1 MANSF
6 STIAELEASINLRME
21 LALRN
26 TMQILLQKL
35 KEIILEEVY
44 SYPSPNGAWD
54 NRTGQF
60 LDSWIAQEPYFI
72 DGWYQEI
79 SQDGFDFLYN
89 GNSGMWSHGSPYS
102 NTGGALSAQALDDII
117 NDGLSDSNFNFPA
130 IDARPFFDMWKI
142 YVTTSIES
150 IFKTEC
156 VKAKL
161 PVTSSITATFT

>member
-35 KEIILEEVY
+35 KEIILDEVY
-44 SYPSPNGAWD
+44 SYPSPNGAWN

-79 SQDGFDFLYN
+79 SQDGFNFEYN
-89 GNSGMWSHGSPYS
+89 GNSGMWSHGSPWS

-117 NDGLSDSNFNFPA
+117 NDGLGDSNFNFPA
-130 IDARPFFDMWKI
+130 IEARPYWDIFQKEVTSGLLEKVFYEELTKVGLPIQKI
-142 YVTTSIES
+142 S
-150 IFKTEC
+150 IF
-156 VKAKL
+156 
-161 PVTSSITATFT
+161 

>member
-6 STIAELEASINLRME
+6 STLAELEASINLKME
-21 LALRN
+21 MALRN

-35 KEIILEEVY
+35 KEIILDEVY
-44 SYPSPNGAWD
+44 SYPSPNGAWS

-79 SQDGFDFLYN
+79 SQDGFNFLYN
-89 GNSGMWSHGSPYS
+89 GERGMWSHGSPYS
-102 NTGGALSAQALDDII
+102 NTGGALSAKALDDII

-130 IDARPFFDMWKI
+130 IDSRPFWDTWEI
-142 YVTTSIES
+142 YVNMSIES
-150 IFKTEC
+150 TFLQEAIK
-156 VKAKL
+156 VGL
-161 PVTSSITATFT
+161 PVTTSITATFT